1 MARLVGATLVGWL
14 VLALVAHAQNRGVAG
29 AWDLTVNG
37 PQGTITVG
45 ATFKQDGENVSGTL
59 SSPQGEVECTGSL
72 KGKELSL
79 AFTVQTPQGP
89 IDIRVTAEVDGASMK
104 GVMDFGQGTA
114 DFTGTRK

>member
-1 MARLVGATLVGWL
+1 MARTATAALVGLLLLAATP
-14 VLALVAHAQNRGVAG
+14 HAQNNGLAG
-29 AWDLTVNG
+29 AWDLNVNG
-37 PQGTITVG
+37 PQGSITVG
-45 ATFKQDGENVSGTL
+45 ATFKQDGDKVSGTL
-59 SSPQGEVECTGSL
+59 SSPQGEVECSGTI

-89 IDIRVTAEVDGASMK
+89 IDIRMTAEVDGASMK

>member
-1 MARLVGATLVGWL
+1 MARSVVATLVGWL
-14 VLALVAHAQNRGVAG
+14 LFTVTPYAQNNGVAG

-45 ATFKQDGENVSGTL
+45 ASFTQDGDKVSGTL
-59 SSPQGEVECTGSL
+59 SSPQGEVDVSGSV

-89 IDIRVTAEVDGASMK
+89 IDIKMTAEVDGASMK